1 MTIDLLEEQSSG
13 PIDGDKA
20 SVYMF
25 LKLFKLALETDLIYL
40 EAFHHLLYGMLFV
53 APLQCN
59 ANEGLVIVNCT
70 YDTINEALN
79 GDKLLVQFKSAP
91 SSSLKLRYTSNFFVI
106 NSISSADETEGR
118 PSCGV
123 ADEVNSRAGF
133 VGAASKL
140 WFELGI
146 ALAHLVE
153 VVRVRGW
160 KRVVEAIK
168 FN

>member
-25 LKLFKLALETDLIYL
+25 LKLFKLALETDLVYL

-91 SSSLKLRYTSNFFVI
+91 SSSLKLRYT
-106 NSISSADETEGR
+106 ISSADETEGR

-133 VGAASKL
+133 AEAASKL